1 MQKRTVN
8 RPSNSGQRSTRPGA
22 KVDLSKEMLSLERGA
37 GGTTDLL
44 PKGVYRFVVDSITP
58 KEGAKGRYY
67 NLKLVER
74 GRYGNTVWWK
84 LFTSEGARRFKDQ
97 FLNALEEP
105 DKGVIS
111 VASLRGRSV
120 WAKVKIG
127 GYQNGSEWVDQNEID
142 MFVTPAKAAQLVAEQ
157 EALAG
162 FESDTDDGDW
172 DQDDTEDEDTDT
184 EDEDVDDESGDP
196 DDDEDE
202 KDSIPF

>member
-8 RPSNSGQRSTRPGA
+8 RPSNSGKPQAGG

-37 GGTTDLL
+37 GGSTDTL
-44 PKGVYRFVVDSITP
+44 PNGVYRFVIDSITP

-74 GRYGNTVWWK
+74 GKYGNTVWWK

-97 FLNALEEP
+97 FLNALEEI

-127 GYQNGSEWVDQNEID
+127 GYTNNANEWVEQNEIE
-142 MFVTPAKAAQLVAEQ
+142 MFVTPVKAAQLL
-157 EALAG
+157 EAQAAL
-162 FESDTDDGDW
+162 DTDDDDTDDT
-172 DQDDTEDEDTDT
+172 DQDDDTD
-184 EDEDVDDESGDP
+184 
-196 DDDEDE
+196 DDDNDNDPE
-202 KDSIPF
+202 IPF